1 MIAVMLAVAVTS
13 LKFGGSRHHE
23 LVVNVECDDPQGS
36 QQAQDRL
43 ERWIS
48 TFGHTAP
55 PATDSRS

>member
-1 MIAVMLAVAVTS
+1 VA
-13 LKFGGSRHHE
+13 RHHE